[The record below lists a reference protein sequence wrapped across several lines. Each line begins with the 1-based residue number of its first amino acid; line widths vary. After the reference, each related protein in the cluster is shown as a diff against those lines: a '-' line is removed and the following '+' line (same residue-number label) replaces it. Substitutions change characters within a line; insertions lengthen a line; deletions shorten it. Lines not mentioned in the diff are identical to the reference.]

1 MLLLFN
7 NMAPRCVLLCE
18 RCVFIRR
25 RASVVI
31 IVLLCKVLCCVFG
44 AYIIWSA
51 YKNRACCYSFLLTFY
66 SCVLDMQPELASV
79 YLVSARF
86 L

>member
-7 NMAPRCVLLCE
+7 IMAPRCVLLCE

-31 IVLLCKVLCCVFG
+31 IVLLCKVLYIACHVVCLVPILFG
-44 AYIIWSA
+44 VLTKPRLMLQFLAY
-51 YKNRACCYSFLLTFY
+51 FL
-66 SCVLDMQPELASV
+66 
-79 YLVSARF
+79 F
-86 L
+86 LCFGHAT